1 VVFLCRGKLK
11 VSHTDGSPKCI
22 APTFDADCLENEAWT
37 KIMDILNN
45 PDKLAEVIKDSLEK
59 LNARQAELDSIINPI
74 DEKLDQIID
83 KKAKL
88 ADECLRCGYE
98 WVPRTMYT
106 KYCTSCHS
114 PYWDRPKLKS
124 SGQSNRLKYHFKFI

>member
-45 PDKLAEVIKDSLEK
+45 PDKLTEVIKDSLEK

-83 KKAKL
+83 KKTKL

-98 WVPRTMYT
+98 
-106 KYCTSCHS
+106 
-114 PYWDRPKLKS
+114 
-124 SGQSNRLKYHFKFI
+124 